1 MIEQINKVKL
11 LAIRE
16 SKYTMYV
23 FQNLDFEGYI
33 MCTRLPNWK
42 VPDLNV
48 GDIGFLEYQIIKAGE
63 EYFNVATQQKQIYQ
77 YSNIYFNNFIL
88 ENAIIKNKE
97 IIL

>member
-1 MIEQINKVKL
+1 
-11 LAIRE
+11 
-16 SKYTMYV
+16 
-23 FQNLDFEGYI
+23 

-88 ENAIIKNKE
+88 ENTIIKNKE